1 LIVVHNVFQVIYRI
15 EQRVMMKLSLG
26 MLMMLAMGPLV
37 AVAQQSVLNEF
48 CNGDGPEAITS
59 ALPFLDPPLSGEV
72 PQFCVEVAGVSR
84 CFYVLVPEG
93 TTGEV
98 PLVFDIHGTGS
109 CPLFQVALTG
119 WFQLA
124 QANKF
129 VVVFPLGV
137 TDAAIVDNTCFA
149 LPGGLVIGDIEA
161 SKCCCTLG
169 LDTDFSLGSDMNF
182 IDENITMDTEFLRMA
197 IEAVI
202 TNVGPATEGAVSIDR
217 KKVFMAGQSNGCI
230 ASLAMAATHSD
241 LVTGVA
247 CHAGKSAT
255 PFAEDYIPV
264 PTFIVHGLKDGE
276 LPYAE
281 IELVEGTGVGFASTP
296 DQFKAIA
303 DRNGCAEDI
312 LTELL
317 PDGEGKVETRTGCTN
332 NADVTLVTLENA
344 GHSPYL
350 GFESGQ
356 ELNPGSL
363 PTTIDTSQLAWDF
376 LSMIGETTAPPTE
389 APIEAKT
396 TDTSNA
402 ILVQACTATIMAFF
416 LFGVLL

>member
-1 LIVVHNVFQVIYRI
+1 
-15 EQRVMMKLSLG
+15 MMKLSLG
-26 MLMMLAMGPLV
+26 VLMMCRLLALGPLV

-59 ALPFLDPPLSGEV
+59 ALPFLDPPLSAEV
-72 PQFCVEVAGVSR
+72 PQVCVQVAGVSR

-169 LDTDFSLGSDMNF
+169 SDLNF
-182 IDENITMDTEFLRMA
+182 IDENVTMDTEFLRMA
-197 IEAVI
+197 IESVI
-202 TNVGPATEGAVSIDR
+202 TNVGPATGGTVSIDR

-230 ASLAMAATHSD
+230 ASLAMAAMHSD

-247 CHAGKSAT
+247 CHAGKSIT

-276 LPYAE
+276 LPYSE
-281 IELVEGTGVGFASTP
+281 IVLPDGTGVGFSSTP

-312 LTELL
+312 LAEVL

-332 NADVTLVTLENA
+332 NADVTLVTLNNA

-350 GFESGQ
+350 GVESGQ

-363 PTTIDTSQLAWDF
+363 PTTIDTSQLAWNF
-376 LSMIGETTAPPTE
+376 LSMIGETTASTEVSTEAPTE
-389 APIEAKT
+389 APTADK
-396 TDTSNA
+396 SNA
-402 ILVQACTATIMAFF
+402 VIRQACIATTMAFF
-416 LFGVLL
+416 LSGIFF

>member
-1 LIVVHNVFQVIYRI
+1 
-15 EQRVMMKLSLG
+15 MMKLSLG
-26 MLMMLAMGPLV
+26 VVLLMLLGPLI

-48 CNGDGPEAITS
+48 CNGDGPEAVTS
-59 ALPFLDPPLSGEV
+59 ALPFLDPPLTGEV

-98 PLVFDIHGTGS
+98 PLVFDIHGAGS
-109 CPLFQVALTG
+109 CPVFQVALTG

-137 TDAAIVDNTCFA
+137 TDAAIVDFTCFA

-161 SKCCCTLG
+161 SKCCCALG
-169 LDTDFSLGSDMNF
+169 SEFALGSDF

-197 IEAVI
+197 IETVI

-264 PTFIVHGLKDGE
+264 PTFIVHGVKDGE
-276 LPYAE
+276 LPYGE
-281 IELVEGTGVGFASTP
+281 ISDGNGVGFASTP

-312 LTELL
+312 LTEML

-332 NADVTLVTLENA
+332 NADVTLVTLDNA

-350 GFESGQ
+350 GVESGQ

-376 LSMIGETTAPPTE
+376 LSMIGETTTAPTEAPTE
-389 APIEAKT
+389 APIDAKT
-396 TDTSNA
+396 TDDMSTA
-402 ILVQACTATIMAFF
+402 VVLKACIATIMA
-416 LFGVLL
+416 LLLSGVLL

>member
-1 LIVVHNVFQVIYRI
+1 
-15 EQRVMMKLSLG
+15 MMKLSLG
-26 MLMMLAMGPLV
+26 VLMMCQLLGIGPLV

-59 ALPFLDPPLSGEV
+59 ALPFLEPPLSGEV
-72 PQFCVEVAGVSR
+72 PQVCVQVAGVLR

-137 TDAAIVDNTCFA
+137 TDAAIVDNSCFA

-169 LDTDFSLGSDMNF
+169 ADLNF

-197 IEAVI
+197 IEEVI
-202 TNVGPATEGAVSIDR
+202 ANVGPATEGAVSIDR

-230 ASLAMAATHSD
+230 ASLAMAAMHSD

-255 PFAEDYIPV
+255 PFAEDYVPV
-264 PTFIVHGLKDGE
+264 PTFIVHGLRDGE
-276 LPYAE
+276 LPYSKIVLAD
-281 IELVEGTGVGFASTP
+281 GTGVGFASTS
-296 DQFKAIA
+296 DQFNTIA

-332 NADVTLVTLENA
+332 NADVTLVTLDNA

-350 GFESGQ
+350 GVESGQ

-376 LSMIGETTAPPTE
+376 LSMIGETTTSTAPTE
-389 APIEAKT
+389 APTEAPT
-396 TDTSNA
+396 SDMSNA
-402 ILVQACTATIMAFF
+402 ILLQACITSIMAIF

>member
-1 LIVVHNVFQVIYRI
+1 M
-15 EQRVMMKLSLG
+15 VMLSLG
-26 MLMMLAMGPLV
+26 AVLLMLLGPLV
-37 AVAQQSVLNEF
+37 AVAQQSNLNEF
-48 CNGDGPEAITS
+48 CNGDGPEAVTT
-59 ALPFLDPPLSGEV
+59 ALPFLDPPLTGEV
-72 PQFCVEVAGVSR
+72 PQICVELAGVSR

-98 PLVFDIHGTGS
+98 PLVFDIHGTGA
-109 CPLFQVALTG
+109 CPIFQVALTG

-137 TDAAIVDNTCFA
+137 TDAAIADNTCFA
-149 LPGGLVIGDIEA
+149 LPAGLVIGDIEA
-161 SKCCCTLG
+161 SNCCCSLG
-169 LDTDFSLGSDMNF
+169 STTDTDFNF
-182 IDENITMDTEFLRMA
+182 IDANITMDTEFLRMA
-197 IEAVI
+197 IEEVI
-202 TNVGPATEGAVSIDR
+202 ANVGPATEGAVSIDR

-264 PTFIVHGLKDGE
+264 PTFIVHGLKDFE

-281 IELVEGTGVGFASTP
+281 ITHGNGVGFASTP

-312 LTELL
+312 VTEML

-332 NADVTLVTLENA
+332 NADVTLVTLNNA
-344 GHSPYL
+344 GHSPYR
-350 GFESGQ
+350 GVESGQ
-356 ELNPGSL
+356 ELNPRSL

-376 LSMIGETTAPPTE
+376 LSMIGETTTAPTE
-389 APIEAKT
+389 APTEAPT
-396 TDTSNA
+396 TDMPTA
-402 ILVQACTATIMAFF
+402 VVVKACVATIMAIF
-416 LFGVLL
+416 LSGVLL